1 MSILG
6 PAAAAPGQRVALRCR
21 LDSVPAANVSWTFNN
36 SVTQVHDAVY
46 VIERVEEE
54 DLGNYTCTAT
64 NVVTMKE
71 NSTVFNL
78 RGEEEMKQ
86 DVHRFYERLKIII
99 TSFKKSF

>member
-6 PAAAAPGQRVALRCR
+6 PAAAAPGQRVALQCR
-21 LDSVPAANVSWTFNN
+21 MDSVPAANVSWTFNS

-46 VIERVEEE
+46 VIERVEAE

-64 NVVTMKE
+64 NMVTRKE

-78 RGEEEMKQ
+78 RGEEEAKQ
-86 DVHRFYERLKIII
+86 NVHRFYQHLKIII
-99 TSFKKSF
+99 PYFKKSF